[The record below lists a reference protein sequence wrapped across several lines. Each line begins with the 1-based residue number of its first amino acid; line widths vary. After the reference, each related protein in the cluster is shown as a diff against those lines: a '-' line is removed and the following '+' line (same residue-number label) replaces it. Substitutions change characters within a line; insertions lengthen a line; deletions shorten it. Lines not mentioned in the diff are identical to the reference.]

1 MKLILSLAC
10 TLCLLF
16 SQSELPSRYHTYD
29 EIVDSLFH
37 WNSLFADNNTPSQYY
52 PGSGIIYQMEEIG
65 QTGID
70 DLPIYAVKLSY
81 NADIVDLNLEEK
93 KIRQSKKH
101 LKQYYPLFCYLF
113 GLA

>member
-52 PGSGIIYQMEEIG
+52 PGSGIIYKMEEIG
-65 QTGID
+65 QSWVRFCVLGPGPRFLT
-70 DLPIYAVKLSY
+70 P
-81 NADIVDLNLEEK
+81 NLGNKYEISIAYRIGFK
-93 KIRQSKKH
+93 WVPNGTFSMGG
-101 LKQYYPLFCYLF
+101 PLILH
-113 GLA
+113 